1 MFESVF
7 IVEGTSVAPPVP
19 AFDEKGVYGSI
30 TPNNRTPP
38 HQLLQWELGYER
50 VKVGP
55 TTNFVGNHMTQSAID
70 LVQAHLQKRDLDS
83 RQGGQHLRLQS
94 GGDAQGPQR
103 VDDSGAVPEEQRKKL
118 GAACSQAEA
127 TGQGQQVRT
136 LVSPVDSAESLA
148 QLRWVWDLEECVTC
162 RYKCLC
168 VALAFIKSLPQY

>member
-1 MFESVF
+1 MLHPLVPVSAQ
-7 IVEGTSVAPPVP
+7 GDAPV
-19 AFDEKGVYGSI
+19 VQHI
-30 TPNNRTPP
+30 TPNIRTPSL
-38 HQLLQWELGYER
+38 QLLQWELGYER

-103 VDDSGAVPEEQRKKL
+103 IDDSGAVLEEQRRNL
-118 GAACSQAEA
+118 GAACSQSESA
-127 TGQGQQVRT
+127 GKGQQIST

-148 QLRWVWDLEECVTC
+148 QLRWAWDLEECVTC
-162 RYKCLC
+162 
-168 VALAFIKSLPQY
+168 